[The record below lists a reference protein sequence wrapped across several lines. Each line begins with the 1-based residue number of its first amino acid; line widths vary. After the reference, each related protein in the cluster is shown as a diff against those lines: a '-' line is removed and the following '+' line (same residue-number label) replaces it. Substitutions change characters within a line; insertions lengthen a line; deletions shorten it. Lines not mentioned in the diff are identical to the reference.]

1 MPGPMMPCIA
11 IIHATRNA
19 VTAIE
24 DTFEKLWPEAEIIS
38 LLDEY
43 LSKELAKVGSLND
56 AISNRIARLAQF
68 GLAGGADAILYSC
81 SAFGKA
87 IEEARASLDVPVLKP
102 NEAML
107 TEALA
112 AGSHIRVVATYM
124 PTIASITGELK
135 EMSQESGQKIEIDP
149 CFVPGA
155 FGALESGD
163 GERHDELIAEAMGN
177 RLPCDVVLLSQ
188 FSMARAL
195 PLVKKNTNTI
205 VLSSPDSAV
214 LNLQDQLQ
222 FVRESI

>member
-1 MPGPMMPCIA
+1 MMPCIA

-24 DTFEKLWPEAEIIS
+24 DTFERLWPEAEIIS

-43 LSKELAKVGSLND
+43 LSKELAKAGSLND
-56 AISNRIARLAQF
+56 ALTDRIARLAQF

-87 IEEARASLDVPVLKP
+87 IEAARASMDIPVLKP

-107 TEALA
+107 TEAVA
-112 AGSHIRVVATYM
+112 AGSRIRIVATYM
-124 PTIASITGELK
+124 PTIPSITGELK
-135 EMSQESGQKIEIDP
+135 EMSKESGQKIEIDP

-155 FGALESGD
+155 FEALEAGD
-163 GERHDELIAEAMGN
+163 GERHDELIAEALDN

-195 PLVKKNTNTI
+195 PLVKEKTDSI

-214 LNLQDQLQ
+214 LSLQDQLS
-222 FVRESI
+222 FVRESV

>member
-1 MPGPMMPCIA
+1 MTPCIA

-24 DTFEKLWPEAEIIS
+24 DTFAQLWPEVEIVS

-56 AISNRIARLAQF
+56 ALTDRIARLAQF
-68 GLAGGADAILYSC
+68 GIAGGADAILYSC

-87 IEEARASLDVPVLKP
+87 IEAARASIDIPVLKP

-124 PTIASITGELK
+124 PTIASITGELQ
-135 EMSQESGQKIEIDP
+135 EMGKESGQRIEIDP
-149 CFVPGA
+149 CFVPRA
-155 FGALESGD
+155 FEALESGD

-195 PLVKKNTNTI
+195 PLVKENTDTI

-214 LNLQDQLQ
+214 LSLQDQLS